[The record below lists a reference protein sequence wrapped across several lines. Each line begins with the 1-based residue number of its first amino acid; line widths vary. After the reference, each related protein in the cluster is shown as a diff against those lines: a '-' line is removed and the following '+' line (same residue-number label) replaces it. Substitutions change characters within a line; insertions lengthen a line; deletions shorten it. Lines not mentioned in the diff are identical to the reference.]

1 MKGKLYCDGAS
12 RGNPGE
18 AGVGCLLIYDNERVE
33 VSEYIGKATNNVAE
47 YTALI
52 RGLQE
57 ALRVGISSIE
67 IFLDSELV
75 VLQLKGIYKI
85 KNKNLLQFY
94 NQAIQLLSEFKHYEI
109 FHIPRENNSEADKL
123 AKLASHKV

>member
-57 ALRVGISSIE
+57 ALRVGINSIE
-67 IFLDSELV
+67 IFLDSELI
-75 VLQLKGIYKI
+75 VLQLKGVYRI
-85 KNKNLLQFY
+85 KNKNLLPFY
-94 NQAIQLLSEFKHYEI
+94 NQAIKLLSEFKNYEI
-109 FHIPRENNSEADKL
+109 FHIPRESNAEADKL

>member
-18 AGVGCLLIYDNERVE
+18 AGGGCLLIYDNERVE

-67 IFLDSELV
+67 IFLDSELI
-75 VLQLKGIYKI
+75 VLQLKGVYRI
-85 KNKNLLQFY
+85 KNKNLLPFY
-94 NQAIQLLSEFKHYEI
+94 NQAIKLLSEFKNYEI

>member
-67 IFLDSELV
+67 IFLDSELI
-75 VLQLKGIYKI
+75 VLQLKGVYRI
-85 KNKNLLQFY
+85 KNKNLLPFY
-94 NQAIQLLSEFKHYEI
+94 NQAIKLLSEFKNYEI

>member
-18 AGVGCLLIYDNERVE
+18 AGIGCLLIYDNERVE
-33 VSEYIGKATNNVAE
+33 VSEYIGKTTNNVAE

-67 IFLDSELV
+67 IFLDSELI
-75 VLQLKGIYKI
+75 VLQLKGVYRI
-85 KNKNLLQFY
+85 KNKNLLPFY
-94 NQAIQLLSEFKHYEI
+94 NQAIKLLSEFKNYEI